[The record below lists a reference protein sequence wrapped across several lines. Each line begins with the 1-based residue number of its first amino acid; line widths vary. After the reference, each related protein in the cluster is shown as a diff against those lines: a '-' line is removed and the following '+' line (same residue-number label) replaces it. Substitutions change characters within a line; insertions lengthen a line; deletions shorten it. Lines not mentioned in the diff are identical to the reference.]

1 MSNLGKTGAMK
12 YALAGVSN
20 MDEALTLFRDIMEL
34 KVERDGEASDSLK
47 AAWHLDPNTKV
58 RLVDLSCK
66 GYPIGLLRLAE
77 YTPTPTEKVRFDFG
91 SDTPDTA
98 QDVGPKALDFY
109 VEDPI
114 MPYVEKIQAA
124 GYKFRSLPVKHQIG
138 DTVSE
143 ECLFSGPDGLPVLIM
158 VGHVHGPESLRPGS
172 PDGPFSEIPTISIV
186 SGGVEATRKFYI
198 DAMGLEVKSDNETPD
213 EYREKVNELTG
224 TPKGTRVQFS
234 LYGGEGEASGKILLV
249 HFYEATGKR
258 LTDRMK
264 PGTLGFSMLTHEADN
279 LDDLKTRLENAGGT
293 IITPP
298 TEVEHLDGP
307 QRIMLVK
314 GPNEEMFEF
323 IER

>member
-12 YALAGVSN
+12 YALAGVSD
-20 MDEALTLFRDIMEL
+20 MDEAIHLFRDIMEL
-34 KVERDGEASDSLK
+34 QVERDGMASESLK
-47 AAWHLDPNTKV
+47 AAWKLAPGTDV

-66 GYPIGLLRLAE
+66 GYPIGITRLAQ
-77 YTPTPTEKVRFDFG
+77 YTPTPTQKVRMDFG
-91 SDTPDTA
+91 DNAEDTA
-98 QDVGPKALDFY
+98 QDVGPKALDYY

-114 MPYVEKIQAA
+114 MPYVDKIKPL
-124 GYKFRSLPVKHQIG
+124 YPFRSLPVKHVIG
-138 DTVSE
+138 PSTSE

-158 VGHVHGPESLRPGS
+158 VGHTHPPESMRAGS
-172 PDGPFSEIPTISIV
+172 PDGPFSEIPTISVV
-186 SGGVEATRKFYI
+186 SGGVEATNKFYI
-198 DAMGLEVKSDNETPD
+198 EAMGLNVVQDNETPE

-224 TPKGTRVQFS
+224 TPKGTRVRFS
-234 LYGGEGEASGKILLV
+234 LFGGVGESSGKLLFV

-264 PGTLGFSMLTHEADN
+264 PGNLGFSMLSHEADD
-279 LDDLKTRLENAGGT
+279 LDDLQNRLANAGGT

-314 GPNEEMFEF
+314 GPNEEMLEF